1 MIPTRF
7 EYFSPRSVQEALSLL
22 ERHSEDAKV
31 LAGGHSLLPQM
42 KLRLA
47 TPKRVVD
54 ISRVQGL
61 DYIKER
67 DGHILIG
74 ALATHYSLE
83 TSPLL
88 KEKYPMLAET
98 ASAIGDVQVRN
109 RGTIGGSLAH
119 ADPAADWPAAILASN
134 AELHLMGTAGERVIS
149 AEDFFVDILTTALQ
163 PTELLVEIRI
173 PQLPPRSGGSYLKM
187 RQRASGFA
195 IVGVAAR
202 VTLDSNQICRG
213 VGIGITGV
221 ATKAYRAKAV
231 EAELKGKRIDA
242 ALIGGAAQS
251 APDKVDVLADLH
263 ASSEYRAHLATVYTR
278 RAVEAALSRAG

>member
-22 ERHSEDAKV
+22 ERHSDDAKV

-47 TPKRVVD
+47 TPKAVVD
-54 ISRVQGL
+54 INRIQGL
-61 DYIKER
+61 NHIKES

-98 ASAIGDVQVRN
+98 ASTIGDVQVRN

-119 ADPAADWPAAILASN
+119 ADPASDWPAAILASN
-134 AELHLMGTAGERVIS
+134 AELHVMGSTGERVIG
-149 AEDFFVDILTTALQ
+149 AEDFFVEILTTALQ
-163 PTELLVEIRI
+163 PKELLVEIRI
-173 PQLPPRSGGSYLKM
+173 PQLPPHTGGSYLKM

-202 VTLDSNQICRG
+202 VTLDSNQICRD

-221 ATKAYRAKAV
+221 ATKPYRAKAV
-231 EAELKGKRIDA
+231 EAELKGKNLDP
-242 ALIGGAAQS
+242 ALIRRAAQR
-251 APDKVDVLADLH
+251 APENVDTMADLH
-263 ASSEYRAHLATVYTR
+263 ASSEYRAHLAAVYTR
-278 RAVEAALSRAG
+278 RALEAALSRVG

>member
-1 MIPTRF
+1 MIPTPF

-61 DYIKER
+61 DYIKEK

-134 AELHLMGTAGERVIS
+134 AELHLMGTGGERVIS

-173 PQLPPRSGGSYLKM
+173 PQLPPRSGGTYLKM
-187 RQRASGFA
+187 RQKASGFA

-202 VTLDSNQICRG
+202 VTLDSDQICRD

-221 ATKAYRAKAV
+221 ATKGYRAKAV
-231 EAELKGKRIDA
+231 EAELKGKRLDA
-242 ALIGGAAQS
+242 TLIRRAAQS
-251 APDKVDVLADLH
+251 APDKVDALADLH

-278 RAVEAALSRAG
+278 RAVEAALSRVG

>member
-7 EYFSPRSVQEALSLL
+7 EYFAPRSVQEAVNLL
-22 ERHSEDAKV
+22 EQHSEDAKV

-47 TPKRVVD
+47 TPKYVVD
-54 ISRVQGL
+54 ISRVRGL
-61 DYIKER
+61 DYIKEK

-74 ALATHYSLE
+74 ALATHYALE

-88 KEKYPMLAET
+88 QDKYPMLAET

-134 AELHLMGTAGERVIS
+134 AELHVVGTAGERVIN
-149 AEDFFVDILTTALQ
+149 AEDFFVDMLTTALQ

-173 PQLPPRSGGSYLKM
+173 PQLPPRTGGTYLKM

-202 VTLDSNQICRG
+202 VTLDSNQICQHVR
-213 VGIGITGV
+213 IAITGV
-221 ATKAYRAKAV
+221 APKAYRAKSV
-231 EAELKGKRIDA
+231 ETELKGRGLDA
-242 ALIGGAAQS
+242 AAVRRAAQR
-251 APDKVDVLADLH
+251 APDGVDALADLH

-278 RAVEAALSRAG
+278 RAVEAAHSRAR